1 MSQFLWTGS
10 RTGIRNFINFHNKR
24 WDRDFVFG
32 ADNTS
37 ITNQQKKTSH
47 IYTCQYMYQNFR
59 KILWMYF
66 EHDAKQ
72 GNVVLQAV
80 FLLAWFPLFSK
91 FAIWFK
97 WKAKQ
102 NQLKFTFPMLFCISY
117 KFLACFP
124 NIILM
129 SLDSLEWT
137 GFIVHAKNHVIYI
150 SESMFNDGHVC
161 FLITGVFFS
170 F

>member
-1 MSQFLWTGS
+1 MFLVQT
-10 RTGIRNFINFHNKR
+10 I
-24 WDRDFVFG
+24 
-32 ADNTS
+32 
-37 ITNQQKKTSH
+37 Q
-47 IYTCQYMYQNFR
+47 
-59 KILWMYF
+59 
-66 EHDAKQ
+66 
-72 GNVVLQAV
+72 VLQTNNRKQAIFILV
-80 FLLAWFPLFSK
+80 NTCINIFVKSYECILNMMQNKEMLLYKLSSSLLGFLCFSK

-102 NQLKFTFPMLFCISY
+102 NQLKFIFPMLFCISY

-150 SESMFNDGHVC
+150 SESMFNDGHVWFFNNRC
-161 FLITGVFFS
+161 LFFFLRLP
-170 F
+170 

>member
-1 MSQFLWTGS
+1 MFLVQT
-10 RTGIRNFINFHNKR
+10 I
-24 WDRDFVFG
+24 
-32 ADNTS
+32 
-37 ITNQQKKTSH
+37 Q
-47 IYTCQYMYQNFR
+47 
-59 KILWMYF
+59 
-66 EHDAKQ
+66 
-72 GNVVLQAV
+72 VLQTNNRKQAIFILV
-80 FLLAWFPLFSK
+80 NTRIKIFVKSYECILNMMQNKEMLFYKLSSSLLGFLCFSK

-161 FLITGVFFS
+161 FLITGVFF
-170 F
+170 FFLRLP

>member
-10 RTGIRNFINFHNKR
+10 RTGIRTLINFHNKR

-32 ADNTS
+32 ADDTS
-37 ITNQQKKTSH
+37 ITNQQQKTSH
-47 IYTCQYMYQNFR
+47 IYTCQFMYQNFR
-59 KILWMYF
+59 KILEMLFY
-66 EHDAKQ
+66 KLSSSLL
-72 GNVVLQAV
+72 G
-80 FLLAWFPLFSK
+80 FLCFSK